1 MRLAWD
7 EGEGDRT
14 RDRWLDVHR
23 RYFARQASREGFE
36 IDDDIPTV
44 FERFETVWPL
54 VGERTPRL
62 ERPGM
67 LKKLKFEAEARGS
80 QPEVRR
86 VDFYDRGAPNM
97 RSDQPLCL
105 GDRASING
113 VVRLDVHGSTPRTWI
128 TQSVLAVTGAMA
140 NIPPNE
146 TITEASLWQNW
157 TERLRL

>member
-1 MRLAWD
+1 
-7 EGEGDRT
+7 
-14 RDRWLDVHR
+14 
-23 RYFARQASREGFE
+23 
-36 IDDDIPTV
+36 
-44 FERFETVWPL
+44 
-54 VGERTPRL
+54 
-62 ERPGM
+62 
-67 LKKLKFEAEARGS
+67 
-80 QPEVRR
+80 
-86 VDFYDRGAPNM
+86 M